1 MRHSSD
7 HGCSYRSGGTAA
19 TAWTKKSDAA
29 LNAATAGVSIVP
41 FLAPRRAMWWIY
53 GSDESGAANVAEYGI
68 AAAAHHPDFACAY
81 EIALAPER
89 RRSSEQ

>member
-1 MRHSSD
+1 
-7 HGCSYRSGGTAA
+7 
-19 TAWTKKSDAA
+19 
-29 LNAATAGVSIVP
+29 
-41 FLAPRRAMWWIY
+41 MWWIY